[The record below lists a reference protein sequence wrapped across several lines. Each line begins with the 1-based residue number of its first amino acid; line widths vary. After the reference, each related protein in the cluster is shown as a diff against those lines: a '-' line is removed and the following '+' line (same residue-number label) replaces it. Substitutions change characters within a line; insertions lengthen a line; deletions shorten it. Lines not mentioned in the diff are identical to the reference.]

1 MSNRNYFNQ
10 TLHDKVINSASRF
23 INTADFDIYIN
34 PSSQKNAGIG
44 EFYPDIILTDK
55 GKTTVK
61 FIIEVETSD
70 SINLFEAT
78 NQWKKYANGI
88 QASFYILIPKNLKIK
103 ADQLCKQVGISARFG
118 TYEVDFAGNIS
129 NIIFE

>member
-1 MSNRNYFNQ
+1 MTNRNFYNQ
-10 TLHDKVINSASRF
+10 VLHDKVINSASRF
-23 INTADFDIYIN
+23 INSTNYDIYIN

-44 EFYPDIILTDK
+44 IHYPDIILTDK

-70 SINLFEAT
+70 SINLYEAT
-78 NQWKKYANGI
+78 NQWKRYANEI
-88 QASFYILIPKNLKIK
+88 QSSFYILVPTNLKMK
-103 ADQLCKQVGISARFG
+103 TDQLCKQVGISARFG
-118 TYEVDFAGNIS
+118 TYETDFAGNIS